1 MSTTAKLGMN
11 YTGMQMSPKDSEK
24 LMDAVNEV
32 LPDVPGDEGALASER
47 GAMVFEADRIGSVA
61 LPGSAKG
68 MLKSGLDKL
77 RGKSPELLIDKLGE
91 RLAFERTG
99 VRLYEA
105 VLAKASV
112 LEFGDADDL
121 TGVFKQIRDE
131 EAEHMTVLVEALEHL
146 GADPTSQTPCADVA
160 GVTAMGV
167 MQVLTDP
174 RTNLAQSLNALLT
187 VELTDNAAWELLI
200 DLAEAAGHDG
210 ISQSFQLPLAQ
221 EREHLVKIKSLLKRE
236 LIRDVA

>member
-1 MSTTAKLGMN
+1 MN
-11 YTGMQMSPKDSEK
+11 YTGIQMSPKDSKK

-47 GAMVFEADRIGSVA
+47 GARVFEADRIGSVA

-91 RLAFERTG
+91 RLAFERMG

-112 LEFGDADDL
+112 LEFGDADL
-121 TGVFKQIRDE
+121 TEVLRQIRDE
-131 EAEHMTVLVEALEHL
+131 EAEHMSVLVEALEHL

-200 DLAEAAGHDG
+200 DLAEAAGHDAIG
-210 ISQSFQLPLAQ
+210 QAFQLPLAQ
-221 EREHLVKIKSLLKRE
+221 EREHLAKIKSLLRRE
-236 LIRDVA
+236 LMGDGA